1 MEKETRG
8 KPKREMKTNTKI
20 KTQRILLLIVLGF
33 SACSTPKIIAT
44 ANIVSLQNETILG
57 VAKFIDTKEGILFK
71 VNLQTKENAT
81 LGVHIHQFGD
91 CSDPEGKKAGGHWNP
106 TKETHGSWGAGK
118 FHSGDL
124 GNIITDKNGKGS
136 FEILD
141 TLGRWSLGKEKKT
154 SVLNKAIIV
163 HAGIDDRTSQP
174 SGAAGKRIACGIIK
188 KLK

>member
-1 MEKETRG
+1 
-8 KPKREMKTNTKI
+8 MKTNTKI

-57 VAKFIDTKEGILFK
+57 VAKFIDTKEGVLFK
-71 VNLQTKENAT
+71 VDLQTKENAT
-81 LGVHIHQFGD
+81 LGVHIHQFAD

-141 TLGRWSLGKEKKT
+141 TLGRWSLGKEKRT

-188 KLK
+188 RLK